1 MARQILRI
9 RDLGQS
15 TFWQLMQMEGQ
26 PAPLT
31 GKTALLLAA
40 DGADTQDVLAA
51 TAAARQLG
59 MDVDML
65 PPALWAQDMASCDLQ
80 APLYAHAGLC
90 LTAGLKGGALDC
102 LAAGLPGAVVNAGN
116 DKGAP
121 GQALADLA
129 LLAAR
134 HGDWESLRISWLGG
148 AQCGLACDLI
158 TAAIYAPFELFMALP
173 EWGEPDHSL
182 LDMALRAGAKIFL
195 SRDPELVLE
204 NAHAVYMGHGPEQCA
219 AAPLTSGW
227 PLTDELLALAAE
239 DAAVLCWHGLA
250 PADRASDTAL
260 RRAAAFWPER
270 LAARRLME
278 ARLYALACDSL

>member
-1 MARQILRI
+1 M
-9 RDLGQS
+9 
-15 TFWQLMQMEGQ
+15 
-26 PAPLT
+26 
-31 GKTALLLAA
+31 
-40 DGADTQDVLAA
+40 
-51 TAAARQLG
+51 
-59 MDVDML
+59 
-65 PPALWAQDMASCDLQ
+65 
-80 APLYAHAGLC
+80 
-90 LTAGLKGGALDC
+90 
-102 LAAGLPGAVVNAGN
+102 VNAGN

-239 DAAVLCWHGLA
+239 DAAVLSWHGLA

>member
-15 TFWQLMQMEGQ
+15 TFWQLMQMEGR

-51 TAAARQLG
+51 TAAARQLD
-59 MDVDML
+59 MDVDLL
-65 PPALWAQDMASCDLQ
+65 PPRLWTQDMATCDLQ
-80 APLYAHAGLC
+80 APLYAHADLC
-90 LTAGLKGGALDC
+90 LTAGLRGNALDC

-116 DKGAP
+116 DRGAP
-121 GQALADLA
+121 GQCLADLF

-134 HGDWESLRISWLGG
+134 HGDWEHLRLSWLGG

-173 EWGEPDHSL
+173 EWGEPDHGL

-219 AAPLTSGW
+219 SSPLTSGW
-227 PLTDELLALAAE
+227 PLSDELLALAAP
-239 DAAVLCWHGLA
+239 DAAVLSWHALS
-250 PADRASDTAL
+250 PADRASEAAL

-278 ARLYALACDSL
+278 ARLCALACDSL

>member
-59 MDVDML
+59 
-65 PPALWAQDMASCDLQ
+65 
-80 APLYAHAGLC
+80 
-90 LTAGLKGGALDC
+90 
-102 LAAGLPGAVVNAGN
+102 AGLPGAVVNAGN

-239 DAAVLCWHGLA
+239 DAAVLSWHGLA

>member
-65 PPALWAQDMASCDLQ
+65 PSALWAQDMASCDLQ

-90 LTAGLKGGALDC
+90 LTAGLKGGAL
-102 LAAGLPGAVVNAGN
+102 GAVVNAGN

-219 AAPLTSGW
+219 TAPLTSGW

-239 DAAVLCWHGLA
+239 DAAVLSWHGLA